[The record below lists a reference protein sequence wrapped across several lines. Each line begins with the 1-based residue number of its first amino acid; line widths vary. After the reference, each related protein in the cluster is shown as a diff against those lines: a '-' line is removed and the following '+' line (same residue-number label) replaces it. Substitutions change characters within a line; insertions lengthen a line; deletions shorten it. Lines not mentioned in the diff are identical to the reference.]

1 MPAHSGARR
10 VTAPFEARPGSS
22 PAMNEATPY
31 DPASSPSARGRVG
44 RAATSR
50 HAVRVMPWVRLE
62 MAAASVRGQRRV
74 INEDWHS
81 TLNGPAPLFVVAD
94 GVGGGAM
101 AARASR
107 ELVRRLHDRLDGSR
121 IDAGAIRDAL
131 LSADRDVGRSIATQ
145 TDASGAATVALCAGK
160 GLLLSRWLVAW
171 VGDCRVYRIG
181 AADEPAQLLTVD
193 DTYRHLSEP
202 PPLGASRDDPARM
215 VGNGAVSA
223 PNVEQVALRRGEML
237 AICSD
242 GVHKYVAARD
252 LSSVLQGE
260 APLARRCDRLLA
272 LARAG
277 GSSDDATVLVVRRE
291 PRRAR
296 LAWLAAGGVCLAAL
310 LLALLVAR

>member
-1 MPAHSGARR
+1 MHD
-10 VTAPFEARPGSS
+10 
-22 PAMNEATPY
+22 ATPY
-31 DPASSPSARGRVG
+31 DPVSSPSARRRGG
-44 RAATSR
+44 HAATSR

-62 MAAASVRGQRRV
+62 MAAASVRGRRRA

-81 TLNGPAPLFVVAD
+81 TFNGSAPLFVVAD

-107 ELVRRLHDRLDGSR
+107 ELVRRLHDRLDGCR
-121 IDAGAIRDAL
+121 IDAGTISDAL
-131 LSADRDVGRSIATQ
+131 LSADREVGRSIAKQ

-181 AADEPAQLLTVD
+181 AAADEPAQLLTFD

-215 VGNGAVSA
+215 VGNGAVST

-242 GVHKYVAARD
+242 GVHKYVAAHD
-252 LSSVLQGE
+252 LSSVLQDP

-272 LARAG
+272 LARAR

-296 LAWLAAGGVCLAAL
+296 FAWFAAGGVCLAAL
-310 LLALLVAR
+310 LLTLLVAL